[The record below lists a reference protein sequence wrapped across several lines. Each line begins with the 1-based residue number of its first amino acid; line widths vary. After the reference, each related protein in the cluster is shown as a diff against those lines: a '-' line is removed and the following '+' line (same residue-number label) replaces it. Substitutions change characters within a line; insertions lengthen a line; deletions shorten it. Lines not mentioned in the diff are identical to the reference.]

1 MTFFIALEIVLW
13 WKNWF
18 MRHFYSP
25 CFEYLEKGIFF
36 LQVIQ
41 TQLFVSQ
48 GNIKFDKKVKIQ
60 VLQTLEG
67 ILYESF
73 THYWPEKSFTGAS
86 SRFCKMTQIVRPL
99 IDGRFIIYFHPND
112 SIDKMTQIVRPLIH
126 GRFIKILQNDANRPT
141 LHLWVLASFCIK
153 ILMKLPYDL
162 RHFAKSWWSAHQ
174 WGFRQFASF

>member
-1 MTFFIALEIVLW
+1 
-13 WKNWF
+13 

-41 TQLFVSQ
+41 PQLFVSQ

-73 THYWPEKSFTGAS
+73 THY
-86 SRFCKMTQIVRPL
+86 
-99 IDGRFIIYFHPND
+99 
-112 SIDKMTQIVRPLIH
+112 
-126 GRFIKILQNDANRPT
+126 
-141 LHLWVLASFCIK
+141 
-153 ILMKLPYDL
+153 
-162 RHFAKSWWSAHQ
+162 
-174 WGFRQFASF
+174 